1 MDAKQSNYIHR
12 EQEYRKVIEK
22 LKQRIESESQKPLAR
37 VVDKSQDFIQMDK
50 INISLSGGARHARK
64 ANDSR
69 ETNIDGEE
77 EGANDMMMYDQKPD
91 KKQINDLWNHL
102 DDMDKNIGQLNDT
115 TLRRMSRFKKKWLE
129 RMNAALQRTKEEQLF
144 NSAQQKKQTENQGDR
159 EKTLG
164 EQLELMTVMAQEL
177 DAKHRILEDREQEL
191 KIEFAS

>member
-1 MDAKQSNYIHR
+1 
-12 EQEYRKVIEK
+12 
-22 LKQRIESESQKPLAR
+22 
-37 VVDKSQDFIQMDK
+37 
-50 INISLSGGARHARK
+50 
-64 ANDSR
+64 
-69 ETNIDGEE
+69 
-77 EGANDMMMYDQKPD
+77 
-91 KKQINDLWNHL
+91 
-102 DDMDKNIGQLNDT
+102 
-115 TLRRMSRFKKKWLE
+115 MSRFKKKWLE